1 MVFIKD
7 NRKIGSLPYLA
18 KKGVYEDRL
27 VAKLVYIKTA
37 LFFIFLVNLGI
48 FLFSLNNLNLTNLFS
63 VFNSTNN
70 ILGVNT
76 ENESYNVFLDL
87 ARDLDINTSSNN
99 IGPKIESN
107 LLNYF
112 SVDIGSKDFRA
123 FVFDEYFRIN
133 NSPFYG
139 TGQIFVDKCIQ
150 YNAPKDCMIVVAIAQ
165 AESNLCK
172 YYNSAE
178 MFNCWGFGGPDQYR
192 IRFNNFYEAIDRVYY
207 SLVFY
212 YGIRYI
218 LQPNLMQNTFCGNR
232 PECINWANNVLFA
245 QNQINNFAI
254 QLGFPSLYSLR

>member
-1 MVFIKD
+1 MGFIKHNKEID
-7 NRKIGSLPYLA
+7 SLVTSTKKTYKNYLSF
-18 KKGVYEDRL
+18 DSLTRT
-27 VAKLVYIKTA
+27 I
-37 LFFIFLVNLGI
+37 LFFAFLVSFSIFFFSFSNLI
-48 FLFSLNNLNLTNLFS
+48 NLLPN
-63 VFNSTNN
+63 FNSISNV
-70 ILGVNT
+70 LGVNT
-76 ENESYNVFLDL
+76 DDQPDNTFLDL
-87 ARDLDINTSSNN
+87 GGNLYIDSSSNN
-99 IGPKIESN
+99 FGPKIQNN

-133 NSPFYG
+133 NSPLYG

-165 AESNLCK
+165 AETDLCK
-172 YYNSAE
+172 YFNSAE
-178 MFNCWGFGGPDQYR
+178 MYNCWGFGGPDQYR

-218 LQPNLMQNTFCGNR
+218 LQPNLMQNTFCGNG
-232 PECINWANNVLFA
+232 PECVNWANNVLFA